1 MTIHATQTIMVDEDE
16 QYIST
21 ISECDDILHAPDD
34 NDIWECDNCGYN
46 AAGSKFN
53 IKGDYSYANT

>member
-1 MTIHATQTIMVDEDE
+1 MVDEDE